1 MSELT
6 REKSAQIVALNARG
20 ATVEAIANKTRVST
34 DTVRELLGNRN
45 IHMNEW
51 KEMNSEEKRLYI
63 NQLVYDRHKTVDEV
77 KELTGLAKSSIYSYL
92 KAKNKK
98 ALPPNMAEKIVEL
111 RSQGKTH
118 KEIADKLGIGT
129 ATVNRYLHKDKP
141 AQINEDFDKVVNE
154 MIAETETKKEPAP
167 AATDTDSTS
176 ENINSL
182 YPNDTIDE
190 PKSQALNGVDF
201 IGLFEGMLHEGYGDN
216 AKIVKVAADTEKASI
231 VFECEGK
238 AYALN
243 FGLAF

>member
-20 ATVEAIANKTRVST
+20 ATVEAIANKAHVST
-34 DTVRELLGNRN
+34 DTVRELLGNRS

-77 KELTGLAKSSIYSYL
+77 EELTGLAKSSIYSYL

-118 KEIADKLGIGT
+118 KEIADELGIGT

-141 AQINEDFDKVVNE
+141 SQINEDFDKAVNE
-154 MIAETETKKEPAP
+154 MITEAKKEPAP
-167 AATDTDSTS
+167 AATDTSSEIKHLSTT
-176 ENINSL
+176 
-182 YPNDTIDE
+182 NDTIDE

-201 IGLFEGMLHEGYGDN
+201 IGLFEGMLHEGYGDK
-216 AKIVKVAADTEKASI
+216 AKIVKVSADKEKASV
-231 VFECEGK
+231 VFECEGR
-238 AYALN
+238 AYGLN